1 MQKFN
6 TLKSIPAYLPI
17 VNIDTDMIIPK
28 QFLKTIKR
36 TGLGKNLF
44 FEMRYDD
51 QGKEI
56 GDFILNQNPF
66 NNSKI
71 LIAGKNFGC
80 GSSREHAP
88 WALLDFGIT
97 CVISSSFADIFY
109 SNCFKNGILPI
120 VLEEEKIKELS
131 EYANRKEEISIDL
144 NENKIVYGNNEIKFD
159 EVKNAR
165 YQVVIKNLRDIRDTQ
180 LAHRTVK
187 GVFQD
192 NWDSLVKFVEID
204 SFTITQR
211 RDSSILDKEMTKRY
225 GGVKTYKDIVIVDTL
240 GLVSVKDSLFGF
252 DDRYLRMMNVPFS
265 KNDQTKFE
273 LNAGFLNQNGID
285 IPVFESFVRKRV
297 ILHDQS
303 LNLVL
308 KENQVQSVD
317 GVNGPTLKIGSMN
330 EVNTNGNWPK
340 NYSKDN

>member
-1 MQKFN
+1 MMKVLLFLSPFIAIGIVYYVKTSMQDKHRPYIFGS
-6 TLKSIPAYLPI
+6 LWVLILVFASLLFKSIY
-17 VNIDTDMIIPK
+17 
-28 QFLKTIKR
+28 
-36 TGLGKNLF
+36 
-44 FEMRYDD
+44 
-51 QGKEI
+51 
-56 GDFILNQNPF
+56 
-66 NNSKI
+66 
-71 LIAGKNFGC
+71 
-80 GSSREHAP
+80 
-88 WALLDFGIT
+88 
-97 CVISSSFADIFY
+97 
-109 SNCFKNGILPI
+109 
-120 VLEEEKIKELS
+120 
-131 EYANRKEEISIDL
+131 
-144 NENKIVYGNNEIKFD
+144 NEIKFD
-159 EVKNAR
+159 EVKNVR
-165 YQVVIKNLRDIRDTQ
+165 YQVVIKNLKDIRDTQ

-211 RDSSILDKEMTKRY
+211 RDSSVLDKEMTKRY

-273 LNAGFLNQNGID
+273 LKAGFLNQNGID
-285 IPVFESFVRKRV
+285 IPVFEAFVRKRV

-340 NYSKDN
+340 NYSKEN

>member
-1 MQKFN
+1 MMKVLLFLSPFIAIGIVYYVKTSMQDKHRPYILGSLWVLILVFAS
-6 TLKSIPAYLPI
+6 LLFKSIY
-17 VNIDTDMIIPK
+17 
-28 QFLKTIKR
+28 
-36 TGLGKNLF
+36 
-44 FEMRYDD
+44 
-51 QGKEI
+51 
-56 GDFILNQNPF
+56 
-66 NNSKI
+66 
-71 LIAGKNFGC
+71 
-80 GSSREHAP
+80 
-88 WALLDFGIT
+88 
-97 CVISSSFADIFY
+97 
-109 SNCFKNGILPI
+109 
-120 VLEEEKIKELS
+120 
-131 EYANRKEEISIDL
+131 
-144 NENKIVYGNNEIKFD
+144 NEIKFD

-165 YQVVIKNLRDIRDTQ
+165 YQVVIKNLKDIRDTQ

-211 RDSSILDKEMTKRY
+211 RDSSVLDKEMTKRY

-240 GLVSVKDSLFGF
+240 GHVSVKDSLFGF

-340 NYSKDN
+340 NYSKNN

>member
-1 MQKFN
+1 MMKVLLFLSPFIAIGLVYYVKTSMQDKHRPYILGSLWVLILVFAS
-6 TLKSIPAYLPI
+6 LLFKSIY
-17 VNIDTDMIIPK
+17 
-28 QFLKTIKR
+28 
-36 TGLGKNLF
+36 
-44 FEMRYDD
+44 
-51 QGKEI
+51 
-56 GDFILNQNPF
+56 
-66 NNSKI
+66 
-71 LIAGKNFGC
+71 
-80 GSSREHAP
+80 
-88 WALLDFGIT
+88 
-97 CVISSSFADIFY
+97 
-109 SNCFKNGILPI
+109 
-120 VLEEEKIKELS
+120 
-131 EYANRKEEISIDL
+131 
-144 NENKIVYGNNEIKFD
+144 NEIKFD

-165 YQVVIKNLRDIRDTQ
+165 YQVVIKNLKDIRDTQ

-211 RDSSILDKEMTKRY
+211 RDSSVLDKEMTKRY

-273 LNAGFLNQNGID
+273 LKAGFLSQNGID

>member
-1 MQKFN
+1 MMKVLLFLSPFIAIGIVYYVKTSMQDKHRPYILGSLWVLILVFAS
-6 TLKSIPAYLPI
+6 LLFKSIY
-17 VNIDTDMIIPK
+17 
-28 QFLKTIKR
+28 
-36 TGLGKNLF
+36 
-44 FEMRYDD
+44 
-51 QGKEI
+51 
-56 GDFILNQNPF
+56 
-66 NNSKI
+66 
-71 LIAGKNFGC
+71 
-80 GSSREHAP
+80 
-88 WALLDFGIT
+88 
-97 CVISSSFADIFY
+97 
-109 SNCFKNGILPI
+109 
-120 VLEEEKIKELS
+120 
-131 EYANRKEEISIDL
+131 
-144 NENKIVYGNNEIKFD
+144 NEIKFD

-165 YQVVIKNLRDIRDTQ
+165 YQVVIKNLKDIRDTQ
-180 LAHRTVK
+180 IAHRTVK

-211 RDSSILDKEMTKRY
+211 RDSSVLDKEMTKRY

-240 GLVSVKDSLFGF
+240 GFVSVKDSLFGF
-252 DDRYLRMMNVPFS
+252 DDRYLSMMNVPFS

>member
-1 MQKFN
+1 MMKVLLFLSPFIAIGIVYYVKTSMQDKHRPYILGSLWF
-6 TLKSIPAYLPI
+6 LILVFASLLFKSIY
-17 VNIDTDMIIPK
+17 
-28 QFLKTIKR
+28 
-36 TGLGKNLF
+36 
-44 FEMRYDD
+44 
-51 QGKEI
+51 
-56 GDFILNQNPF
+56 
-66 NNSKI
+66 
-71 LIAGKNFGC
+71 
-80 GSSREHAP
+80 
-88 WALLDFGIT
+88 
-97 CVISSSFADIFY
+97 
-109 SNCFKNGILPI
+109 
-120 VLEEEKIKELS
+120 
-131 EYANRKEEISIDL
+131 
-144 NENKIVYGNNEIKFD
+144 NEIKFD

-165 YQVVIKNLRDIRDTQ
+165 YQVVIKNLKDIRDTQ

-252 DDRYLRMMNVPFS
+252 DDRYLRMMNIPFS
-265 KNDQTKFE
+265 KNDQTRFE
-273 LNAGFLNQNGID
+273 LKAGFLNQNGID
-285 IPVFESFVRKRV
+285 LPVFEAFVRKRV

>member
-1 MQKFN
+1 MMKVLLFLSPFIAIGIVYYVKTSMQDKHRPYIFGS
-6 TLKSIPAYLPI
+6 LWVLILVFASL
-17 VNIDTDMIIPK
+17 
-28 QFLKTIKR
+28 
-36 TGLGKNLF
+36 LF
-44 FEMRYDD
+44 
-51 QGKEI
+51 
-56 GDFILNQNPF
+56 
-66 NNSKI
+66 
-71 LIAGKNFGC
+71 
-80 GSSREHAP
+80 
-88 WALLDFGIT
+88 
-97 CVISSSFADIFY
+97 
-109 SNCFKNGILPI
+109 
-120 VLEEEKIKELS
+120 
-131 EYANRKEEISIDL
+131 ISI
-144 NENKIVYGNNEIKFD
+144 YNEIKFD

-165 YQVVIKNLRDIRDTQ
+165 YQVVIKNLKDIRDTQ

-211 RDSSILDKEMTKRY
+211 RDSSVLDKEMTKRY

-265 KNDQTKFE
+265 KNDQTRFE
-273 LNAGFLNQNGID
+273 LKAGFLNQNGID

>member
-1 MQKFN
+1 MMKVLLFLSPFVAIAIVYYVKTSMQDKHRPYILGSLWVLILVFAS
-6 TLKSIPAYLPI
+6 LLFKSIY
-17 VNIDTDMIIPK
+17 
-28 QFLKTIKR
+28 
-36 TGLGKNLF
+36 
-44 FEMRYDD
+44 
-51 QGKEI
+51 
-56 GDFILNQNPF
+56 
-66 NNSKI
+66 
-71 LIAGKNFGC
+71 
-80 GSSREHAP
+80 
-88 WALLDFGIT
+88 
-97 CVISSSFADIFY
+97 
-109 SNCFKNGILPI
+109 
-120 VLEEEKIKELS
+120 
-131 EYANRKEEISIDL
+131 
-144 NENKIVYGNNEIKFD
+144 NEIKFD

-165 YQVVIKNLRDIRDTQ
+165 YQVVIKNLKDIRDSQ

-265 KNDQTKFE
+265 KNDQTRFE

-285 IPVFESFVRKRV
+285 IPVFEAFVRKRI
-297 ILHDQS
+297 ILSDQS

>member
-1 MQKFN
+1 MMKVLLFLSPFIAIGIVYYVKNSIQDKHRPYILGSLWVLILVFAS
-6 TLKSIPAYLPI
+6 LLFKSIY
-17 VNIDTDMIIPK
+17 
-28 QFLKTIKR
+28 
-36 TGLGKNLF
+36 
-44 FEMRYDD
+44 
-51 QGKEI
+51 
-56 GDFILNQNPF
+56 
-66 NNSKI
+66 
-71 LIAGKNFGC
+71 
-80 GSSREHAP
+80 
-88 WALLDFGIT
+88 
-97 CVISSSFADIFY
+97 
-109 SNCFKNGILPI
+109 
-120 VLEEEKIKELS
+120 
-131 EYANRKEEISIDL
+131 
-144 NENKIVYGNNEIKFD
+144 NEIKFD

-165 YQVVIKNLRDIRDTQ
+165 YQVVIKNLKDIRDSQ

-265 KNDQTKFE
+265 KNDQTRFE
-273 LNAGFLNQNGID
+273 LKAGFLNQNGID
-285 IPVFESFVRKRV
+285 LPVFEAFVRKRV

>member
-1 MQKFN
+1 MKVLLFLSPFIAIGIVYYVKTSMQDKHRPYILGSLWVLILVFAS
-6 TLKSIPAYLPI
+6 LLFKSIY
-17 VNIDTDMIIPK
+17 
-28 QFLKTIKR
+28 
-36 TGLGKNLF
+36 
-44 FEMRYDD
+44 
-51 QGKEI
+51 
-56 GDFILNQNPF
+56 
-66 NNSKI
+66 
-71 LIAGKNFGC
+71 
-80 GSSREHAP
+80 
-88 WALLDFGIT
+88 
-97 CVISSSFADIFY
+97 
-109 SNCFKNGILPI
+109 
-120 VLEEEKIKELS
+120 
-131 EYANRKEEISIDL
+131 
-144 NENKIVYGNNEIKFD
+144 NEIKFD

-165 YQVVIKNLRDIRDTQ
+165 YQVVIKNLKDIRDTQ

-211 RDSSILDKEMTKRY
+211 RDSSVLDKEMTKRY

-273 LNAGFLNQNGID
+273 LKAGFLNQNGID
-285 IPVFESFVRKRV
+285 IPVFEAFVRKRV